1 VRLKDSPACLV
12 RGEADLSAQLR
23 RVLAAS
29 GQELPATAPTF
40 EINIEHPLVR
50 YLDTLSDAEQFKELA
65 LVLFDQTC
73 LVDEGQVA
81 APAEFSRRLNGLLVR
96 LAGVQ

>member
-1 VRLKDSPACLV
+1 
-12 RGEADLSAQLR
+12 
-23 RVLAAS
+23 
-29 GQELPATAPTF
+29 
-40 EINIEHPLVR
+40 VR
-50 YLDTLSDAEQFKELA
+50 YLDSLSDAEQFKELA

-73 LVDEGQVA
+73 LVDEGQVS